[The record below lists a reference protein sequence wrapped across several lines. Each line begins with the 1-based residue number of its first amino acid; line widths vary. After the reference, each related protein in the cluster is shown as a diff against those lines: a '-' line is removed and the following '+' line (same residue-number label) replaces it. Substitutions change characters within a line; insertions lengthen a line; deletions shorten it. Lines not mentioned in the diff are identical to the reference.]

1 METHAMAGKKH
12 TPEQIVTK
20 LREAEKLRSQ
30 GATIAQA
37 ARKLGITEQTLHRW
51 KNQYGDL
58 SRDQAKRLK
67 ELENENLKLKHMVA
81 DQALNI
87 QALEEIAKGKF

>member
-1 METHAMAGKKH
+1 MAGKKH

-20 LREAEKLRSQ
+20 LREAEKLRSE
-30 GATIAQA
+30 GATIGQA
-37 ARKLGITEQTLHRW
+37 ARKLGVTEQTLHRW

-67 ELENENLKLKHMVA
+67 ELENENMKLKHMVA

>member
-1 METHAMAGKKH
+1 MTRKKH

-20 LREAEKLRSQ
+20 LRQAEALRAQ
-30 GATIAQA
+30 GKTIAQA
-37 ARKLGITEQTLHRW
+37 AKELGTSEQTLHRW

-58 SRDQAKRLK
+58 SKDQAKRLK
-67 ELENENLKLKHMVA
+67 ELENENVKLKHMVA

-87 QALEEIAKGKF
+87 QALEEVAKGKF

>member
-1 METHAMAGKKH
+1 MTRKKH

-20 LREAEKLRSQ
+20 LRQAEALRAQ
-30 GATIAQA
+30 GKTIAQA
-37 ARKLGITEQTLHRW
+37 AKELGTSEQTLHRW

-58 SRDQAKRLK
+58 SKDQAKRLK
-67 ELENENLKLKHMVA
+67 ELENENVKLKHMVA

>member
-1 METHAMAGKKH
+1 MTRKKH

-20 LREAEKLRSQ
+20 LRRAEALRAQ
-30 GATIAQA
+30 GKTIAEA
-37 ARKLGITEQTLHRW
+37 ARELGTSEQTLHRW

-58 SRDQAKRLK
+58 SKDQAKRLK
-67 ELENENLKLKHMVA
+67 ELENENVRLKHMVA

>member
-1 METHAMAGKKH
+1 MAGKKH

-37 ARKLGITEQTLHRW
+37 ARTLGVTEQTLHRW

>member
-1 METHAMAGKKH
+1 MAGKKH

-37 ARKLGITEQTLHRW
+37 ARKLGVTEQTLHRW

>member
-1 METHAMAGKKH
+1 MAGKKH
-12 TPEQIVTK
+12 TPEQIVKK
-20 LREAEKLRSQ
+20 LREAEKLRSE
-30 GATIAQA
+30 GLTIGQA
-37 ARKLGITEQTLHRW
+37 ARKLGVTEQTMHRW

-58 SRDQAKRLK
+58 SKDQARRLK
-67 ELENENLKLKHMVA
+67 ELESENQKLKHMVA

>member
-1 METHAMAGKKH
+1 METHEMAGKKH
-12 TPEQIVTK
+12 TPEQVVTK
-20 LREAEKLRSQ
+20 LREAEKLRSE
-30 GATIAQA
+30 GLTIAQA
-37 ARKLGITEQTLHRW
+37 ARKLGVTEQTLHRW
-51 KNQYGDL
+51 RNQYGDL

-67 ELENENLKLKHMVA
+67 ELENENQKLKHMVA

>member
-1 METHAMAGKKH
+1 MTRKKH

-20 LREAEKLRSQ
+20 LRQAEKLRAE
-30 GATIAQA
+30 GRTIAQA
-37 ARKLGITEQTLHRW
+37 ARELGTTEQTLHRW

-67 ELENENLKLKHMVA
+67 ELENENQKLKHMVA